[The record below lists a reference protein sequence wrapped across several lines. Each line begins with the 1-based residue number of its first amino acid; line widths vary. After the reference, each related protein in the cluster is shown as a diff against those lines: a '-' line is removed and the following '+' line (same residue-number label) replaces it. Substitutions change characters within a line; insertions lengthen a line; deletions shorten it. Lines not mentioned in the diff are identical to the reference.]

1 MGATIYDKPHQML
14 NLVLIVSNEAG
25 DAKALQDILPRAED
39 GPFQIE
45 WVRNLNAAIARLSA
59 EDEACIDII
68 LLDFFLPDSS
78 GIGTFHKLFSAT
90 PAVPIVSLVAQDFV
104 GLAREAVQSGAQGY
118 LLKGYFHSAL
128 VPQALSSIIQRKS
141 FEEALFV
148 ERERATVTLNSIA
161 DAVISTDRL
170 GNVTYINPAG
180 ERMTGWFREEAIGRP
195 ISDVFRL
202 IDRISHEKTENPIA
216 EVIRDSKP
224 RELSENSVL
233 VRRDGSEY
241 SVEDSTAPIYDR
253 KGKVTGAVIV
263 FRDVGPAQTLMS
275 LKMTY
280 LAQHDSLTNLPNRIL
295 LDDRLAHAIMH
306 ADRHGTTVALLYLD
320 LDNFKYINDSLG
332 HAMGDQLLKSVA
344 YRLTNCIRSTDT
356 VSRHGGDEFLML
368 VMEDGRVANAAH
380 IAQKILDSL
389 TAPHQI
395 LEHEFHTTAS
405 IGISVYPSDGRDA
418 ETLIKNA
425 DTAMY
430 HAKAS
435 GRNNYQF
442 FNADMNRR
450 AVERHSIEA
459 ELRQALSTQ
468 EFRLY
473 YQPKVNL
480 KSGMITGVEALIRW
494 QHPKRGLI
502 LPEHFVSIA
511 EDCGLIV
518 PIGQWVLR
526 EACRQNK
533 CWFDAGIKN
542 LSIAVNVSAVELRS
556 RSFLQGLRDVL
567 DETALPPCLL
577 ELELTEGILMV
588 NSPTSSL
595 LLESLKGMGVR
606 LAVDDFGTGYS
617 SLSYLEAFP
626 IDVLKIDQSFVH
638 GLENTSGKRVII
650 AAVIGMGKNLT
661 HRVIAEGIETAE
673 QYAFLNE
680 QQCEEGQGYYFSIP
694 LDAQQC
700 GSLLE
705 SGLPRR
711 LFTTCTESLQGCVAN
726 APGAISASAGP
737 PL

>member
-1 MGATIYDKPHQML
+1 MS
-14 NLVLIVSNEAG
+14 NLVLIVSDDAG
-25 DAKALQDILPRAED
+25 DVGALQEILPRAED
-39 GPFQIE
+39 GPFDIE
-45 WVRNLNAAIARLSA
+45 WVRDLHGAITRLGST
-59 EDEACIDII
+59 EEENVDII
-68 LLDFFLPDSS
+68 LLDLFLPDSKGMS
-78 GIGTFHKLFSAT
+78 TFHKLFAET
-90 PAVPIVSLVAQDFV
+90 PAVPIVSLVAQDDV
-104 GLAREAVQSGAQGY
+104 RLARQAVQSGAQGY
-118 LLKGYFHSAL
+118 LLKGHFHSAL
-128 VPQALSSIIQRKS
+128 VPQALASIIQRKL

-170 GNVTYINPAG
+170 GIITFINPAG
-180 ERMTGWFREEAIGRP
+180 ERMTGWPHEEAIGKP
-195 ISDVFRL
+195 VADVFRL
-202 IDRISHEKTENPIA
+202 IDRVSREKSANPIA
-216 EVIRDSKP
+216 EVMRDSKP
-224 RELSENSVL
+224 RELSENSDL
-233 VRRDGSEY
+233 VRRDGTEC

-253 KGKVTGAVIV
+253 KGKITGAVIV
-263 FRDVGPAQTLMS
+263 FRDIGPAQTLMS

-280 LAQHDSLTNLPNRIL
+280 LAQHDPLTNLPNRTL
-295 LDDRLAHAIMH
+295 LDDRLAQAITQ
-306 ADRHGTTVALLYLD
+306 ADRNGTSVALLYLD

-344 YRLTNCIRSTDT
+344 QRLSNCIRAADT
-356 VSRHGGDEFLML
+356 VSRHGGDEFLIL
-368 VMEDGRVANAAH
+368 VIEDEHVHNAAH
-380 IAQKILDSL
+380 IAEKILESL
-389 TAPHQI
+389 TAPHLI
-395 LEHEFHTTAS
+395 LKHEFHTTAS
-405 IGISVYPSDGRDA
+405 IGISVYPTDGRDA

-442 FNADMNRR
+442 FNPDMNRR
-450 AVERHSIEA
+450 AVERHSVEA
-459 ELRQALSTQ
+459 ELRQALTTQ

-480 KSGMITGVEALIRW
+480 KTGKITGVEALIRW

-502 LPEHFVSIA
+502 LPEHFVPIA
-511 EDCGLIV
+511 EECGLIV

-533 CWFDAGIKN
+533 RWFDAGIKN
-542 LSIAVNVSAVELRS
+542 LSIAVNVSAVELRN
-556 RSFLQGLRDVL
+556 REFLQGLRDVL
-567 DETALPPCLL
+567 DETALPPGLL

-588 NSPTSSL
+588 NSQTSSAL
-595 LLESLKGMGVR
+595 LDSLKGIGVS

-638 GLENTSGKRVII
+638 GLEDTLGKRVII
-650 AAVIGMGKNLT
+650 TAVIGMGKNLT

-680 QQCEEGQGYYFSIP
+680 QQCEEGQGYYFSTP

-700 GSLLE
+700 GRLLKN
-705 SGLPRR
+705 GLPKD
-711 LFTTCTESLQGCVAN
+711 LFE
-726 APGAISASAGP
+726 AGV
-737 PL
+737 L